1 MPTARK
7 WELYVSSK
15 DTETKAAVKAAV
27 PALNA
32 ALKVT
37 KKAAKE
43 AVKVAIKE
51 GRLQGRRYDRRFYI
65 DTWDHESCSRVVSAI
80 ERAVNTHLLPVQCQH
95 GKSGSADSEPSWVAF
110 AEVRKAICSVVN
122 VDPDE
127 AHNYF
132 PRW

>member
-1 MPTARK
+1 MPTAGN
-7 WELYVSSK
+7 WELYVSSDDK
-15 DTETKAAVKAAV
+15 ETKAAVKAAV

-32 ALKVT
+32 ALKVA

-43 AVKVAIKE
+43 TIKTAIREGKV
-51 GRLQGRRYDRRFYI
+51 QGRRYDRRFYI
-65 DTWDHESCSRVVSAI
+65 DTWDRESCSLVVSAI
-80 ERAVNTHLLPVQCQH
+80 ERAVDTHLLPVQCQH

-122 VDPDE
+122 VDPDQ

-132 PRW
+132 PWR